1 MRVNSVQNQNSQMG
15 EDLKESEKL
24 PDYLNWYLKSRGL
37 TLAMIKKS
45 VEQTRPIDESPDVLI
60 RQEFEQ
66 TRKLLVGLFDELFKK
81 IEKMDPTP
89 NETKTEEIEATKDD
103 FKVEDA
109 KETKEDSKF
118 EFSDISWFKTRM
130 DEITSEKKDN

>member
-1 MRVNSVQNQNSQMG
+1 MQNQNSQIG
-15 EDLKESEKL
+15 NELEEGQKL

-37 TLAMIKKS
+37 TLEMIKNS
-45 VEQTRPIDESPDVLI
+45 VEQIGPIDDSPDVLI

-66 TRKLLVGLFDELFKK
+66 IRKLLVGLFDELFKK
-81 IEKMDPTP
+81 IEKMNPTLK
-89 NETKTEEIEATKDD
+89 ETKTEDLEATKEDS
-103 FKVEDA
+103 KVEEA
-109 KETKEDSKF
+109 EEKREDSKF